1 MKNAVDNFDAQCDY
15 YYKQAPKVI
24 KEYNWQSQCDKMLK
38 SLIKRVGISMLEPIE
53 GVVRDKYI
61 YFQSGAGYSTGND
74 VKFSREKP
82 IQKVS
87 DDEYNSLI
95 RNPNFRKPTDQEI
108 ARYLGGY
115 NG

>member
-1 MKNAVDNFDAQCDY
+1 
-15 YYKQAPKVI
+15 
-24 KEYNWQSQCDKMLK
+24 MLK
-38 SLIKRVGISMLEPIE
+38 SLIKRVGISMFEPIE

-61 YFQSGAGYSTGND
+61 YFQSGAGYSTGNG

-82 IQKVS
+82 MQKVS

-95 RNPNFRKPTDQEI
+95 RISNFRKPTDQEI
-108 ARYLGGY
+108 TRYLGGY